1 LEDPVPRLLEV
12 IADFVLHCLEYLL
25 ILVLHHLGDYIV
37 GLVKLELEFFP
48 VCLQSSYEQQYN
60 NSNSNSLPDNLVLAR
75 EAGEQ
80 TSTHFV
86 DKQNNDY
93 QWG

>member
-1 LEDPVPRLLEV
+1 MEDPVPRLLEV
-12 IADFVLHCLEYLL
+12 LADSFLDILELLL
-25 ILVLHHLGDYIV
+25 ILVLHHLVDYIV
-37 GLVKLELEFFP
+37 GLVELELELLP

-60 NSNSNSLPDNLVLAR
+60 NSNSNSLPDNLVLAC

-80 TSTHFV
+80 TSAHFV
-86 DKQNNDY
+86 DKHTNDY